1 MTKNLSPVDKFYI
14 DIEKLREKER
24 LEEEALLASSKKR
37 RGRPRKKK
45 MYFTPETDLAIMAYN
60 AEKNQRKRNKV
71 YNEFIKYPFD
81 KLAENII
88 HTFKF
93 YYFDGGTKEVKH
105 EVIAFLL
112 EKLTKFTPGKG
123 KAFSYFSIV
132 AKNYLIQNNNK
143 NYKELKNRKNITV
156 IDTRRDITSEIAQ
169 SERLEGLEIFID
181 RFSEYYEKKIA
192 EKFRNERDKK
202 IARSLLILF
211 KDRKNIEIFNKK
223 ALYIMIREMTNT
235 KTQHITKVVNVIRED
250 FLILYKKFENGKFF

>member
-1 MTKNLSPVDKFYI
+1 MKISPVENFYKE
-14 DIEKLREKER
+14 IEVLREKER
-24 LEEEALLASSKKR
+24 LEALEAMKSNKKK

-45 MYFTPETDLAIMAYN
+45 LYFTHETDMAIIAYN
-60 AEKNQRKRNKV
+60 AEKDQRLRNKV

-93 YYFDGGTKEVKH
+93 YYFDGGTREVKH

-112 EKLTKFTPGKG
+112 EKLNKFTPGKG

-143 NYKELKNRKNITV
+143 NYKDLKNKAPITV
-156 IDTRRDITSEIAQ
+156 IDTRRDITSELVDK
-169 SERLEGLEIFID
+169 ERLEGLDIFID
-181 RFSEYYEKKIA
+181 RFSDYYEQLIP
-192 EKFRNERDKK
+192 ENFRNERDRR
-202 IARSLLILF
+202 IARALLVLF
-211 KDRKNIEIFNKK
+211 RDRKNIEIFNKK

-235 KTQHITKVVNVIRED
+235 KTQHITKVVNVIRKD
-250 FLILYKKFENGKFF
+250 FAQLYKKFNEGRFF

>member
-1 MTKNLSPVDKFYI
+1 MKLSPVDKFYI
-14 DIEKLREKER
+14 DIEELREKER
-24 LEEEALLASSKKR
+24 LEEEALIAASKKR

-45 MYFTPETDLAIMAYN
+45 MYFTPETDLAIIAYN
-60 AEKNQRKRNKV
+60 IETNPRKRNKV

-93 YYFDGGTKEVKH
+93 YYMDGGIREVKH

-143 NYKELKNRKNITV
+143 NYKDLKNKKPLTV
-156 IDTRRDITSEIAQ
+156 IDTRRDITSEISHQ
-169 SERLEGLEIFID
+169 DRLEGLDIFID
-181 RFSEYYEKKIA
+181 RFTEYYSKKIT
-192 EKFRNERDKK
+192 EKFRNERDRR
-202 IARSLLILF
+202 IANSLLVLF
-211 KDRKNIEIFNKK
+211 SDRKNIEIFNKK
-223 ALYIMIREMTNT
+223 ALYIMIREMTDT
-235 KTQHITKVVNVIRED
+235 KTQHITKVVNVIRDD
-250 FLILYKKFENGKFF
+250 FAILYKKFENGRFY